1 MDILFTDKT
10 LLFAQIC
17 LEIGEEGPSLEP
29 GTIHQRE
36 LTPLLWSQPPPLLLA
51 GYQCVVTHA
60 AVCRPDPPMP
70 QNLSAGQKSF
80 LYDELL
86 TAITSDN
93 AANRAF
99 HPKSLQDRSF
109 SLLPCL
115 LHVLFCLFLRR
126 SEIWEAIERLW
137 AVADSQVAA
146 VRAMCEA
153 ERAERVSTGRA
164 GDWRNRLVRVTGEM
178 PIPWPRVPRK
188 PTLRFETQKSKVNL
202 SHPSC
207 LMMLMLRYI
216 LQRRVSWSWI

>member
-1 MDILFTDKT
+1 
-10 LLFAQIC
+10 
-17 LEIGEEGPSLEP
+17 
-29 GTIHQRE
+29 
-36 LTPLLWSQPPPLLLA
+36 
-51 GYQCVVTHA
+51 
-60 AVCRPDPPMP
+60 MP

-99 HPKSLQDRSF
+99 HPKSLQDRDF

-137 AVADSQVAA
+137 AVPHSQVAA

-164 GDWRNRLVRVTGEM
+164 GDCRNRLVRVTGEM
-178 PIPWPRVPRK
+178 PIPWPRVPIK
-188 PTLRFETQKSKVNL
+188 PTLRFETQKSQENL
-202 SHPSC
+202 PHPSC
-207 LMMLMLRYI
+207 SMMLNA
-216 LQRRVSWSWI
+216 